1 MMNEKITNVYYELEK
16 LGRQEQRGIGSLT
29 LKASVVCDEVPHN
42 LVGRS
47 T

>member
-1 MMNEKITNVYYELEK
+1 MKKRKNAYYEMEK
-16 LGRQEQRGIGSLT
+16 LGRQEQRGIGNLT
-29 LKASVVCDEVPHN
+29 MNASVVCDAAPCN